1 MKKLF
6 VGNLPYQATEAD
18 LHQWFTQSGVAV
30 DSVSIIHDRMS
41 GQSRGFG
48 FVEIHDDNE
57 ADRAVAACNGQD
69 FNGRALVVN
78 EARPMRDEPPARR
91 GGGGGG
97 GNYGGG
103 GGGGNR
109 GGGGGYG
116 GRDRY

>member
-6 VGNLPYQATEAD
+6 VGNLPYQANESD
-18 LHQWFTQSGVAV
+18 LHQWFTQAGVNV
-30 DSVSIIHDRMS
+30 DSVSIIQDRMS

-48 FVEIHDDNE
+48 FVEINNDDE
-57 ADRAVAACNGQD
+57 ADRAVAACNGLD

-78 EARPMRDEPPARR
+78 EARPMRDEPPARGNR

-97 GNYGGG
+97 YGGDRRG
-103 GGGGNR
+103 G